1 MKIHDR
7 GNNWHNY
14 IEKGFGLTIEPSL
27 NHPFVLADSNGVIVE
42 GIDLISELRELIAEY
57 KLTKTSE
64 TSKDLLVIY
73 TNNLMKIKGFFSEY
87 ITEEYNDLYIQLLD
101 VIEFRNICRWK
112 DLHTAEEIAKYAQFL
127 IDHKF
132 IPDKYWYLTPNQIP
146 RRAISK
152 ACNDN
157 TAAQIYPPT
166 YDVYKMFRKAL
177 FGGIC
182 YTPYRELVID
192 EPIMCLDLTSAY
204 IFDLLI
210 ELHCMSKFEYT
221 DPEAWEL
228 YLETSKRTS
237 IGHYTIKYS
246 CISNK
251 IHCFKDIYG
260 NNFEKGECVVHAT
273 MTSVDLKT
281 FIELADVQEIKC
293 IWLFTC
299 ELGHLPKYMLDEV
312 VKQYIIKV
320 ELKGKGEEYDLQ
332 KSVVNGIFGDCIRD
346 YDDRSFGSARRRPS
360 VAPQWGIW
368 CCSYAK
374 KNLLSLS
381 TKVKG
386 WVYSD
391 TDSIYCF
398 DNEYNRGLLN
408 DYNRR
413 TTARVKEFCEEFGY
427 DFEKLKDLGTF
438 KIEKTIK
445 KFKAVTNKVYMYTT
459 TDGEFHLTAAGLDQ
473 STIKVDESLY
483 DKPIPFGSRL
493 YKYID
498 ENGYH
503 EERKGGIESALT
515 TIELTKKIKKQY

>member
-7 GNNWHNY
+7 GNKWHNY
-14 IEKGFGLTIEPSL
+14 IEKGYGLTIEPTL
-27 NHPFVLADSNGVIVE
+27 DHPYILADDEGVFVE
-42 GIDLISELRELIAEY
+42 GTDLLEELNELIKQYDLKVYTEN
-57 KLTKTSE
+57 
-64 TSKDLLVIY
+64 SKDVLVIY
-73 TNNLMKIKGFFSEY
+73 TDNLMKIKGYYSKY
-87 ITEEYNDLYIQLLD
+87 ITEEFNDLYIQVLN

-112 DLHTAEEIAKYAQFL
+112 ELHDAEDIAKHAQFL

-132 IPDKYWYLTPNQIP
+132 KPDKYWYLTPNQIP
-146 RRAISK
+146 RRSIAK
-152 ACNDN
+152 ACNDP
-157 TAAQIYPPT
+157 TAAKIYPPT
-166 YDVYKMFRKAL
+166 YNTYSEFRKAL

-182 YTPYRELVID
+182 YTPYRELIIE
-192 EPIMCLDLTSAY
+192 EPLMCLDLTSAY

-210 ELHCMSKFEYT
+210 ELHCMTKFEYT

-228 YLETSKRTS
+228 YLESSKYTS
-237 IGHYTIKYS
+237 IGSYKISYS
-246 CISNK
+246 CVSNK
-251 IHCFKDIYG
+251 IHCFKDSKG
-260 NNFEKGECVVHAT
+260 NNFEKGECTIYTT

-281 FIELADVQEIKC
+281 FMEIADVKEIEC
-293 IWLFTC
+293 MWLFTC

-312 VKQYIIKV
+312 VKQYIKKV
-320 ELKGKGEEYDLQ
+320 DLKGKGEEYDLQ

-346 YDDRSFGSARRRPS
+346 FDFRQFESARRRPN

-374 KNLLSLS
+374 KNLLALAS
-381 TKVKG
+381 KVKG

-398 DNEYNRGLLN
+398 DNEYNRGLVN

-413 TTARVKEFCEEFGY
+413 ARARVKEFCEDFGY

-445 KFKAVTNKVYMYTT
+445 KFKAVTNKIYMYTT
-459 TDGEFHLTAAGLDQ
+459 TEGEFHLTAAGLDQ

-483 DKPIPFGSRL
+483 NKPIPFGGRT

-498 ENGYH
+498 SEGYH
-503 EERKGGIESALT
+503 EEFKGGIESALS
-515 TIELTKKIKKQY
+515 TIALTAQIKKQY